1 MTPLTEDELAAF
13 VAASCVRSGVP
24 ERVTDPGAIRR
35 VAVLLTGRDTEL
47 HAQRA
52 DGDRPVS
59 DPPNEIDARRVSRA
73 AATLD
78 RGDDGVIE
86 QRAHDRVLSG
96 QVEVSPLGSERDT
109 VADDAA

>member
-1 MTPLTEDELAAF
+1 MAPLNKDELAAF

-35 VAVLLTGRDTEL
+35 VAVLLTGRDTEP

-52 DGDRPVS
+52 DGNRPVS
-59 DPPNEIDARRVSRA
+59 EPPHEIDTGRVKRA
-73 AATLD
+73 AATLG

-96 QVEVSPLGSERDT
+96 EVEVSPLGAERDT
-109 VADDAA
+109 VADDAT